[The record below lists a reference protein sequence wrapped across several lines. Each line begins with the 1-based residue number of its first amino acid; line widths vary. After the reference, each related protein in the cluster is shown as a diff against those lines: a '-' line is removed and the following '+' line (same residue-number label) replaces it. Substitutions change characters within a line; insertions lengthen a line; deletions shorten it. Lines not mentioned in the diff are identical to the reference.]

1 MYVIY
6 FYFLAFRLFYLSA
19 QSGKCYK
26 PVCNLSFYIWTVLQ
40 TRQSCRKLQ
49 LVLPRSLF
57 QIGSEAC
64 SFIVLFNNA

>member
-6 FYFLAFRLFYLSA
+6 FYFGLSA
-19 QSGKCYK
+19 FLSICTNGKCYK
-26 PVCNLSFYIWTVLQ
+26 PVCNLSFYIWIVLK
-40 TRQSCRKLQ
+40 TRQSCRKLP

-57 QIGSEAC
+57 QIGSETC